1 MAQPARCWWRGGA
14 LLLLLLLAIAARPA
28 AAELDGFEAEEAAD
42 ELEDGFGA
50 AAATAA
56 AAKQEAQLRAKQEA
70 ARAAAASAAA
80 SAAEEGEGEEDWR
93 EEDGLPAQTTGASAR
108 ASSSG
113 RPVASVPLS
122 AAAGREPLSFV
133 RRFYAEMA
141 ASVFLML
148 YAINFIIGKAK
159 NEEIA
164 LAWANAFCAP
174 NTLLERNFSL
184 LGPGDSDENEIMMQ
198 ESYSLYKFYA
208 SGRRYC
214 QGMLASL
221 DLCRRQDLLSLMVYT
236 VFPKDDTLEVEVY
249 MNDAAMP
256 PLVLALGHTR
266 EARSLFRSRKDV
278 AEYTKLVNIRDRM
291 PKFDADRFACY
302 SESKEVAADLVLS
315 ALDDVVS
322 EDAWEEAG
330 QYLQS
335 VVLSSENSESS
346 HKKLIRMVFKVP
358 PRKKMAALG
367 KALAAMPSVIDAVGA
382 YKMSAE
388 TKRRAEDRRRKAAEE
403 AFNTK
408 QKREERQELA
418 LKKKAEKL
426 EAEKERLKK
435 MTPEARAK
443 AEEKQE
449 KLLQRRNLRSRMKMV
464 K

>member
-159 NEEIA
+159 NE
-164 LAWANAFCAP
+164 
-174 NTLLERNFSL
+174 
-184 LGPGDSDENEIMMQ
+184 
-198 ESYSLYKFYA
+198 
-208 SGRRYC
+208 
-214 QGMLASL
+214 
-221 DLCRRQDLLSLMVYT
+221 
-236 VFPKDDTLEVEVY
+236 
-249 MNDAAMP
+249 
-256 PLVLALGHTR
+256 
-266 EARSLFRSRKDV
+266 
-278 AEYTKLVNIRDRM
+278 
-291 PKFDADRFACY
+291 
-302 SESKEVAADLVLS
+302 
-315 ALDDVVS
+315 
-322 EDAWEEAG
+322 
-330 QYLQS
+330 
-335 VVLSSENSESS
+335 
-346 HKKLIRMVFKVP
+346 
-358 PRKKMAALG
+358 
-367 KALAAMPSVIDAVGA
+367 VG
-382 YKMSAE
+382 
-388 TKRRAEDRRRKAAEE
+388 
-403 AFNTK
+403 
-408 QKREERQELA
+408 
-418 LKKKAEKL
+418 
-426 EAEKERLKK
+426 
-435 MTPEARAK
+435 
-443 AEEKQE
+443 
-449 KLLQRRNLRSRMKMV
+449 
-464 K
+464 